1 MPYPPRDGGSIRLF
15 QLLKTLAGRHSVRLL
30 ALGNGEAAMVVP
42 AQLCEICSSVEI
54 FPLPPQPPR
63 WSWRW
68 WRGLLKGM
76 RDPGFWYFT
85 PALYARLRE
94 LCASGGADVVLL
106 ETSKMSSYGRRLG
119 FVNAVLCRQNYAP
132 DLSRRIA
139 ALLPFSRQKLMWWLG
154 GTVLGER
161 TERRMLRAFRYVTAV
176 SEKDAQVFRRLSPA
190 TEVIVVPNGAD
201 LTRFTPVT
209 GADDGRTV
217 TMMGTM
223 AYLPNRDGAIYFHQ
237 AIWPSVRA
245 LCPPARLVVLG
256 HQAPARLPQ
265 LRGSAGVEVKEPVG
279 DIEPDLAAAT
289 IVVVPLRAGGGTR
302 IKILEALAMGKPVV
316 TTSVGCE
323 GLDVVAGRHLL
334 VSDEPAE
341 FARLVAGL
349 LNDST
354 WRRQLAANGRTLV
367 QERYS
372 WEHAARSL
380 TALCETIAGGA
391 RP

>member
-1 MPYPPRDGGSIRLF
+1 MPYPPRDGGSIRLY
-15 QLLKTLAGRHSVRLL
+15 QLLKALAGRHSVRLL
-30 ALGNGEAAMVVP
+30 AVGNGDAAMVVP
-42 AQLCEICSSVEI
+42 APLREICSSVEN
-54 FPLPPQPPR
+54 FPLPPRPSR

-68 WRGLLKGM
+68 WRDLLKSLH
-76 RDPGFWYFT
+76 DPGFWYFT
-85 PALYARLRE
+85 PALHSRLRE
-94 LCASGGADVVLL
+94 LSASGGADVVLF

-132 DLSRRIA
+132 DVSRRIA
-139 ALLPFSRQKLMWWLG
+139 TLLPLSRQKLMWWLG

-161 TERRMLRAFRYVTAV
+161 TERRTLRAFRYVTAV

-201 LTRFTPVT
+201 LERFTPVT

-217 TMMGTM
+217 TMMGSM
-223 AYLPNRDGAIYFHQ
+223 AYLPNRDGALYFHQ

-245 LCPPARLVVLG
+245 LCPHARLVVLG

-265 LRGSAGVEVKEPVG
+265 LRGAAGVEVKEPVG

-323 GLDVVAGRHLL
+323 GLDVVAGQHLL
-334 VSDEPAE
+334 VSDDPTE

-354 WRRQLAANGRTLV
+354 WRRELGASGRKLV
-367 QERYS
+367 EDRYS
-372 WEHAARSL
+372 WEHSARAL
-380 TALCETIAGGA
+380 TGLCEKIAGGET
-391 RP
+391 P